1 MAENGNDASNNTTQ
15 SNETEP
21 ETTPSGHATSETNG
35 TLTNNGEAS
44 KDTKQDGE
52 SGETSPPPDSVLKLR
67 VDLPTD
73 EHVDIMVSS
82 QEQVQDIRQSIVDQP
97 HTFQYSCFHL
107 EYKSKRIN
115 DFVELSEVPD
125 LAKDAE
131 PVLKLVEDP
140 YTEAQARM
148 HVVRVRELI
157 GAAGNRVDYVSG
169 IDAGTSLCEDVE
181 VAPTKNGGDDI
192 SHVENY
198 DLNAPGPIS
207 TMLAKA
213 RQHAPKTVKSLSL
226 SAWNPPPY
234 HLRMRGH
241 LLYLQATT
249 LEGDQHYIT
258 AHVTGFYVNK
268 STNAKFDP
276 EPRQM
281 HVSKLSR
288 AHSLITL
295 LSQISDK
302 FAPQFVQLQEYN
314 GQRDPLAS
322 YALSNSIPAAPWL
335 VSPTSGLQ
343 HQADLTRTQ
352 EPYLLAGADNA
363 ETLRDWNEEF
373 QSTRELPKET
383 VQDRVFRERLTSK
396 LFAEYTEAAVRG
408 AVLVGRGEVQPLN
421 PTEARDAQ
429 IFVYNNVFYSFGAD
443 GVGTFTSDGGD
454 EAARVATGKD
464 VQGVKAVNQLDINGL
479 FTAGTVVVDY
489 LGKRIVG
496 QSIVPGIFKQRDP
509 GEHQIDYGG
518 VEGKDVIASH
528 EAFVQPFAELSKA
541 MRVKRHA
548 VWDKEM
554 KKHELEG
561 SVETKGLLGTDG
573 RKYVLDLYRV
583 TPLDIGWL
591 EMYRGGEDGDEKR
604 YPHRMTV
611 LRPELVD
618 SYRIVK
624 LREYIKEELARKQ
637 AKKDKGDVEGEELT
651 NGDAGAPESKGDE
664 TSEKASGAQT
674 NGDEIQKQADGAQTN
689 GEPANGEQASPQTNG
704 DHVGDEQTNGDS
716 TALTNGD
723 AEASKDSTAE
733 AGKQQ
738 ETVDVSGFSF
748 TLNPDVFSGQQPQ
761 TDEEKAEMEKD
772 EADVRDVCKY
782 LMEDVLPRMIRE
794 MQEGDIGFP
803 MDGQNLVRDMHKRGV
818 NARYLGT
825 IARSCTEMSEKIS
838 SDWSALPA
846 EKQDKE
852 KKDDKRLQAL
862 RQLAQQEMV
871 ARAFKHVCNKSLKPL
886 PPCFAQSC
894 VSHLLNCLLGVEL
907 NGKPEAELDEQLK
920 AMYPEADFSFADMT
934 PEMMKTELLR
944 QIALRYRYDVREGLV
959 QAGKELQLL
968 REICLKMG
976 FQLEAKKY
984 HFTKEAPAEQTVQKK
999 ASAESLE
1006 VPQTNG
1012 VHPPTEGG
1020 NSKKRNKKKHQ
1031 VDHSPN
1037 RAASVSPV
1045 AAPTT
1050 FRPESVLNI
1059 VPMVKEASPRS
1070 MLAEEALDAG
1080 RMSIQQ
1086 DQKDLG
1092 QELLLESLSLHE
1104 QIYGILHPEVARV
1117 YYALSTLYYGLDEKT
1132 AAVELAKKAVIVSE
1146 RTLGVDNAETI
1157 LAYLN
1162 LSLMEHATG
1171 NTRNALAYVRHAL
1184 DLWKLVYGARHPD
1197 SITTINNA
1205 AVMLQTLKHFHES
1218 RRWFE
1223 ASLDICQDVAG
1234 RSSVNTAT
1242 LLFQYAQA
1250 LALDHD
1256 SKTAVDRMRESRD
1269 IFSALLGSGDQNT
1282 READAWLRTLVQ
1294 SAVNQTKA
1302 AKEAST
1308 LLQSSGNNRR
1318 LFLRNGGAGAGAS
1331 RASRLG
1337 GMSGGA
1343 GGAGARPSQQ
1353 QASTAPEEVSAAE
1366 TAVRNS
1372 GLDKRSL
1379 DELVKYVNGEKQE
1392 RTTPKKGTANPKRR
1406 QQRAH

>member
-1 MAENGNDASNNTTQ
+1 MAENGNNNDAPDASPDDVTN
-15 SNETEP
+15 SNETKP
-21 ETTPSGHATSETNG
+21 ETKTNGHATPETNP
-35 TLTNNGEAS
+35 TLPNGDAS

-52 SGETSPPPDSVLKLR
+52 PGESAEASPPTDSVLKLR
-67 VDLPTD
+67 VDLPTN

-107 EYKSKRIN
+107 EYKGKRIN
-115 DFVELSEVPD
+115 DFVELSEEPE
-125 LAKDAE
+125 LAKDSE

-181 VAPTKNGGDDI
+181 VAPTKTGRDDI
-192 SHVENY
+192 SHVEDY
-198 DLNAPGPIS
+198 DLNAPGPIAA
-207 TMLAKA
+207 MLAKT
-213 RQHAPKTVKSLSL
+213 REPAPKTVKSVSL
-226 SAWNPPPY
+226 SAWNPPPH

-249 LEGDQHYIT
+249 LEGDQYYIT
-258 AHVTGFYVNK
+258 SHVTGFYVNR

-276 EPRQM
+276 EPRVM
-281 HVSKLSR
+281 SKLSR

-295 LSQISDK
+295 LSQVSDK

-335 VSPTSGLQ
+335 VSPSSGLQ

-373 QSTRELPKET
+373 QSTRELPKEN

-421 PTEARDAQ
+421 PTEAKDAQ

-528 EAFVQPFAELSKA
+528 EAFVGPFAELSKA

-548 VWDKEM
+548 VWDKEG

-583 TPLDIGWL
+583 TPLDIAWL
-591 EMYRGGEDGDEKR
+591 EMYRGVGEEEDEKR

-618 SYRIVK
+618 SFRIMR
-624 LREYIKEELARKQ
+624 LREYIKEELGRKQ
-637 AKKDKGDVEGEELT
+637 AKREEEAGEAKKEDGHAEVGKLT
-651 NGDAGAPESKGDE
+651 NGDAGDSESKGE
-664 TSEKASGAQT
+664 EAQAQVNGAQET
-674 NGDEIQKQADGAQTN
+674 
-689 GEPANGEQASPQTNG
+689 NGEQASEQMNG
-704 DHVGDEQTNGDS
+704 DHDSGEKTDDDS

-723 AEASKDSTAE
+723 AEASKDSTPVAS
-733 AGKQQ
+733 KPQ

-761 TDEEKAEMEKD
+761 TDDEKAELARD
-772 EADVRDVCKY
+772 EADVREVCKY
-782 LMEDVLPRMIRE
+782 LTADVLPRMIRE

-825 IARSCTEMSEKIS
+825 VARSCAEMSEKIAGE
-838 SDWSALPA
+838 WAALPA
-846 EKQDKE
+846 EKQEKE
-852 KKDDKRLQAL
+852 RKDDKRLEAL
-862 RQLAQQEMV
+862 RLLAVQEMV
-871 ARAFKHVCNKSLKPL
+871 ARAFKHVCNRGLKGL

-894 VSHLLNCLLGVEL
+894 VSHLLNCLVGVEL
-907 NGKPEAELDEQLK
+907 NGKPEVEVDEQLR
-920 AMYPEADFSFADMT
+920 AMYPEADFGFVEMT
-934 PEMMKTELLR
+934 PERMRVEVLR
-944 QIALRYRYDVREGLV
+944 QIALRYRYDVPDGLV

-976 FQLEAKKY
+976 FQLEAKEY
-984 HFTKEAPAEQTVQKK
+984 RFTKDAPVEQTVQKK
-999 ASAESLE
+999 PSTDSLE

-1012 VHPPTEGG
+1012 VHPPAEGG
-1020 NSKKRNKKKHQ
+1020 GKKKNKKKHNG
-1031 VDHSPN
+1031 DHSPN
-1037 RAASVSPV
+1037 RAASASPV

-1050 FRPESVLNI
+1050 FRPENVLNI
-1059 VPMVKEASPRS
+1059 VPIVKEPSPRS

-1117 YYALSTLYYGLDEKT
+1117 YYALSTLYYGLDEKS

-1146 RTLGVDNAETI
+1146 RTLGVDNPDTI

-1171 NTRNALAYVRHAL
+1171 RTRDALAYVRHAL

-1223 ASLDICQDVAG
+1223 VSLDLCQEVAG
-1234 RSSVNTAT
+1234 RNSVNTAT

-1256 SKTAVDRMRESRD
+1256 SKTAVERMRASRD
-1269 IFSALLGSGDQNT
+1269 IFSAVLGPGDQNT

-1294 SAVNQTKA
+1294 SAVNQGKA
-1302 AKEAST
+1302 AKEAGA
-1308 LLQSSGNNRR
+1308 LLQSSGGQRR
-1318 LFLRNGGAGAGAS
+1318 LFMRNGGAGGGGAATG
-1331 RASRLG
+1331 RAARLG
-1337 GMSGGA
+1337 GMSGGK
-1343 GGAGARPSQQ
+1343 GAGQLEGAA
-1353 QASTAPEEVSAAE
+1353 ASTESGVVETAAE
-1366 TAVRNS
+1366 TAVRSS

-1379 DELVKYVNGEKQE
+1379 DELVRYVNGEKQE
-1392 RTTPKKGTANPKRR
+1392 RTTPKKTTNPKRR
-1406 QQRAH
+1406 QQRAQ

>member
-1 MAENGNDASNNTTQ
+1 MAENGNNDAPDTSPQITE
-15 SNETEP
+15 SNETTPETKSNGHATP
-21 ETTPSGHATSETNG
+21 ETTVSLPNG
-35 TLTNNGEAS
+35 DAS

-52 SGETSPPPDSVLKLR
+52 AGESGEATPPTDSVLKLR
-67 VDLPTD
+67 VDLPTN

-107 EYKSKRIN
+107 EYKGKRIN
-115 DFVELSEVPD
+115 DFVELSEEPE
-125 LAKDAE
+125 LAKDSE

-181 VAPTKNGGDDI
+181 VAPTKAGRDDI
-192 SHVENY
+192 SHVEDY
-198 DLNAPGPIS
+198 DLNAPGPIAA
-207 TMLAKA
+207 MLAKT
-213 RQHAPKTVKSLSL
+213 RQPAPKTVKSLSL
-226 SAWNPPPY
+226 SAWNPPPH

-249 LEGDQHYIT
+249 LEGDQYYIT
-258 AHVTGFYVNK
+258 SHVTGFYVNR

-276 EPRQM
+276 EPRLM
-281 HVSKLSR
+281 SKLSS

-295 LSQISDK
+295 LSQVSDK

-373 QSTRELPKET
+373 QSTRELPKEN

-421 PTEARDAQ
+421 PTEAKDAQ

-464 VQGVKAVNQLDINGL
+464 VQGVKAVNQLDISGL

-528 EAFVQPFAELSKA
+528 EAFVGPFAELSKA

-548 VWDKEM
+548 VWDKEG

-583 TPLDIGWL
+583 TPLDIAWL
-591 EMYRGGEDGDEKR
+591 EMYRGVGEEEDEKR

-618 SYRIVK
+618 SFRIMR
-624 LREYIKEELARKQ
+624 LREYIKEELGRKQ
-637 AKKDKGDVEGEELT
+637 AKREEEAGEAQKENGHAEVGKLT
-651 NGDAGAPESKGDE
+651 NGDAGDSESKGEE
-664 TSEKASGAQT
+664 TQAQVNDAEDT
-674 NGDEIQKQADGAQTN
+674 
-689 GEPANGEQASPQTNG
+689 NGEQASEQVNG
-704 DHVGDEQTNGDS
+704 DHSNGEQTNGDS

-723 AEASKDSTAE
+723 SEASKDNILDAS
-733 AGKQQ
+733 KPQ

-761 TDEEKAEMEKD
+761 SDSEKAELAQD
-772 EADVRDVCKY
+772 EADVREVCKY
-782 LMEDVLPRMIRE
+782 LTADVLPRMIRE

-825 IARSCTEMSEKIS
+825 VARSCAEMSEKIAGE
-838 SDWSALPA
+838 WAALPV
-846 EKQDKE
+846 EKQE
-852 KKDDKRLQAL
+852 EERKDDKRLEAL
-862 RQLAQQEMV
+862 RLLAVQEMV
-871 ARAFKHVCNKSLKPL
+871 ARAFKHVCKRALKML

-894 VSHLLNCLLGVEL
+894 VSHLLNCLVGVEL
-907 NGKPEAELDEQLK
+907 NGKPEVEVDEQLRG
-920 AMYPEADFSFADMT
+920 MYPEADFGFAEMT
-934 PEMMKTELLR
+934 PERMRVEVLR
-944 QIALRYRYDVREGLV
+944 QIALRFRYDVPDGLV

-968 REICLKMG
+968 RETCLKMG
-976 FQLEAKKY
+976 FQLEAKEY
-984 HFTKEAPAEQTVQKK
+984 RFTKDAPVEQAVQKK
-999 ASAESLE
+999 PSTDSLE

-1012 VHPPTEGG
+1012 VHPPAEGG
-1020 NSKKRNKKKHQ
+1020 GKKKNKKKHNG
-1031 VDHSPN
+1031 DHSPN
-1037 RAASVSPV
+1037 RAASASPV

-1050 FRPESVLNI
+1050 FRPENVLNI
-1059 VPMVKEASPRS
+1059 VPIVKEASPRS

-1104 QIYGILHPEVARV
+1104 QIYGILQPLLRP
-1117 YYALSTLYYGLDEKT
+1117 LNTLLRPRREKRS
-1132 AAVELAKKAVIVSE
+1132 ISE
-1146 RTLGVDNAETI
+1146 RTLGVDNPDTI

-1171 NTRNALAYVRHAL
+1171 RTRDALAYVRHAL

-1223 ASLDICQDVAG
+1223 VSLDLCQEVAG
-1234 RSSVNTAT
+1234 RHSVNTAT

-1256 SKTAVDRMRESRD
+1256 SKTAVERMRASRD
-1269 IFSALLGSGDQNT
+1269 IFSAVLGPGDQNT

-1294 SAVNQTKA
+1294 SAVNQGKA
-1302 AKEAST
+1302 AKEAGA
-1308 LLQSSGNNRR
+1308 LLQSSGGPRR
-1318 LFLRNGGAGAGAS
+1318 LFMRNGGGGGGGAATG
-1331 RASRLG
+1331 RAPRLG
-1337 GMSGGA
+1337 GMSGGKGA
-1343 GGAGARPSQQ
+1343 GQLEAGSGDGGGAE
-1353 QASTAPEEVSAAE
+1353 TAAE
-1366 TAVRNS
+1366 TAVRSS

-1379 DELVKYVNGEKQE
+1379 DELVRYVNGEKQE
-1392 RTTPKKGTANPKRR
+1392 RTTPKKTANPKRR
-1406 QQRAH
+1406 QQRAQ

>member
-1 MAENGNDASNNTTQ
+1 MAENGNNDAPDASPQATE
-15 SNETEP
+15 SNETNSETKTNGHATP
-21 ETTPSGHATSETNG
+21 ETTVSLPNG
-35 TLTNNGEAS
+35 DAS
-44 KDTKQDGE
+44 KDTKQDGDAGE
-52 SGETSPPPDSVLKLR
+52 SAEAPAPTDSVLKLR
-67 VDLPTD
+67 VDLPTN

-107 EYKSKRIN
+107 EYKGKRIN
-115 DFVELSEVPD
+115 DFVELSEEPE
-125 LAKDAE
+125 LAKDSE

-181 VAPTKNGGDDI
+181 VAPTKAGRDDI
-192 SHVENY
+192 SHVEDY
-198 DLNAPGPIS
+198 DLNAPGPIAAI
-207 TMLAKA
+207 LAKT
-213 RQHAPKTVKSLSL
+213 RQPAPKTVKSLSL
-226 SAWNPPPY
+226 SAWNPPPH

-249 LEGDQHYIT
+249 LEGDQYYIT
-258 AHVTGFYVNK
+258 SHVTGFYVNR

-276 EPRQM
+276 EPRVM
-281 HVSKLSR
+281 SKLSR

-295 LSQISDK
+295 LSQVSDK

-373 QSTRELPKET
+373 QSTRELPKEN

-421 PTEARDAQ
+421 PTEAKDAQ

-464 VQGVKAVNQLDINGL
+464 VQGVKAVNQLDITGP

-528 EAFVQPFAELSKA
+528 EAFVAPFAELRKA

-548 VWDKEM
+548 VWDKEG

-583 TPLDIGWL
+583 TPQ
-591 EMYRGGEDGDEKR
+591 DEKR

-618 SYRIVK
+618 SFRIMR
-624 LREYIKEELARKQ
+624 LREYIKEELGRKQ
-637 AKKDKGDVEGEELT
+637 VKREEEAGEAKKENGHAEVGKLT
-651 NGDAGAPESKGDE
+651 NGDAGDSESKGEE
-664 TSEKASGAQT
+664 TQAQVNGAEDT
-674 NGDEIQKQADGAQTN
+674 
-689 GEPANGEQASPQTNG
+689 NGEQASEQVNG
-704 DHVGDEQTNGDS
+704 DHSNGEQTNGDS

-723 AEASKDSTAE
+723 SEASKDSTPDAS
-733 AGKQQ
+733 KPQ

-761 TDEEKAEMEKD
+761 TDAEKAELEKD
-772 EADVRDVCKY
+772 EADVREVCKY
-782 LMEDVLPRMIRE
+782 LTADVLPRMIRE

-825 IARSCTEMSEKIS
+825 VARSCAEMSEKIAR
-838 SDWSALPA
+838 DWEALPA
-846 EKQDKE
+846 EKQEKE
-852 KKDDKRLQAL
+852 RKDDKRLEAL
-862 RQLAQQEMV
+862 RLLAVQEMV
-871 ARAFKHVCNKSLKPL
+871 ARAFKHVCNRALKML

-894 VSHLLNCLLGVEL
+894 VSHLLNCLVGVEL
-907 NGKPEAELDEQLK
+907 NGKPEVEVDEQLR
-920 AMYPEADFSFADMT
+920 AMYPEADLGFVEMT
-934 PEMMKTELLR
+934 PERMRVEVLR
-944 QIALRYRYDVREGLV
+944 QIALRFRYDVPDGLV
-959 QAGKELQLL
+959 KAGKELQLL

-976 FQLEAKKY
+976 FQLEAKEY
-984 HFTKEAPAEQTVQKK
+984 RFTKDAPVEQTVQKK
-999 ASAESLE
+999 PSTDSLE

-1012 VHPPTEGG
+1012 VHPPAEGG
-1020 NSKKRNKKKHQ
+1020 GKKKNKKKHNG
-1031 VDHSPN
+1031 DHSPN
-1037 RAASVSPV
+1037 RAASASPV

-1050 FRPESVLNI
+1050 FRPENVLNI
-1059 VPMVKEASPRS
+1059 VPIVKEASPRS

-1117 YYALSTLYYGLDEKT
+1117 YYALSTLYYGLDEKS

-1146 RTLGVDNAETI
+1146 RTLGVDNPDTI

-1171 NTRNALAYVRHAL
+1171 RTRDALAYVRHAL

-1223 ASLDICQDVAG
+1223 VSLDLCQEVAG
-1234 RSSVNTAT
+1234 RHSVNTAT

-1256 SKTAVDRMRESRD
+1256 SKTAVERMRASRD
-1269 IFSALLGSGDQNT
+1269 IFSAVLGPADQNT

-1294 SAVNQTKA
+1294 SAVNQGKA
-1302 AKEAST
+1302 AKEAGA
-1308 LLQSSGNNRR
+1308 LLQSSGGPRR
-1318 LFLRNGGAGAGAS
+1318 LFMRNGGAGGGGAATG
-1331 RASRLG
+1331 RTSRLG
-1337 GMSGGA
+1337 GMSGGKGA
-1343 GGAGARPSQQ
+1343 GQLEAGSAAEGGGAE
-1353 QASTAPEEVSAAE
+1353 TAAE
-1366 TAVRNS
+1366 TAVRSS

-1379 DELVKYVNGEKQE
+1379 DELVRYVNGEKQE
-1392 RTTPKKGTANPKRR
+1392 RTTPKKTANPKRR
-1406 QQRAH
+1406 QQRAQ

>member
-1 MAENGNDASNNTTQ
+1 MAENGNKDAPDASPHI
-15 SNETEP
+15 TESS
-21 ETTPSGHATSETNG
+21 ETTPETKSNGHATPETNDP
-35 TLTNNGEAS
+35 LPNGDAS

-52 SGETSPPPDSVLKLR
+52 AGESAEAPAPTDSVLKLR

-107 EYKSKRIN
+107 EYKGKRIN
-115 DFVELSEVPD
+115 DFVELSEEPE
-125 LAKDAE
+125 LAKDSE

-181 VAPTKNGGDDI
+181 VAPTKAGRDDI
-192 SHVENY
+192 SHVEDY
-198 DLNAPGPIS
+198 DLNAPGPIAA
-207 TMLAKA
+207 MLAKT
-213 RQHAPKTVKSLSL
+213 RQPAPKTVKSLSL
-226 SAWNPPPY
+226 SAWNPPPH

-249 LEGDQHYIT
+249 LEGDQYYIT
-258 AHVTGFYVNK
+258 SHVTGFYVNR

-276 EPRQM
+276 EPRLM
-281 HVSKLSR
+281 SKLSR

-295 LSQISDK
+295 LSQVSDK

-373 QSTRELPKET
+373 QSTRELPKEN

-421 PTEARDAQ
+421 PTEAKDAQ

-464 VQGVKAVNQLDINGL
+464 VQGVKAVNQLDITGL

-528 EAFVQPFAELSKA
+528 EAFVGPFAELSKA

-548 VWDKEM
+548 VWDKEG

-583 TPLDIGWL
+583 TPLDIAWL
-591 EMYRGGEDGDEKR
+591 EMYRGVG
-604 YPHRMTV
+604 
-611 LRPELVD
+611 PELVD
-618 SYRIVK
+618 SFRIMR
-624 LREYIKEELARKQ
+624 LREYIKEELGRKQ
-637 AKKDKGDVEGEELT
+637 AKREEGDAEAKKENGHVEVKKLT
-651 NGDAGAPESKGDE
+651 NGDAGDSESKGED
-664 TSEKASGAQT
+664 
-674 NGDEIQKQADGAQTN
+674 KQAQVNGAPET
-689 GEPANGEQASPQTNG
+689 NGEQASPQTNG
-704 DHVGDEQTNGDS
+704 DHGDGEQTNGDS

-723 AEASKDSTAE
+723 AEASKDSTPDAS
-733 AGKQQ
+733 KPQ

-761 TDEEKAEMEKD
+761 TDSEKAELEKD
-772 EADVRDVCKY
+772 EADVREVCKY
-782 LMEDVLPRMIRE
+782 LTAEVFPRMIRE

-825 IARSCTEMSEKIS
+825 VARSCAEMSEKIAR
-838 SDWSALPA
+838 DWEALPA
-846 EKQDKE
+846 EKQEKE
-852 KKDDKRLQAL
+852 RKDDKRLEAL
-862 RQLAQQEMV
+862 RLLAVQEMV
-871 ARAFKHVCNKSLKPL
+871 ARAFKHVCNRALKML

-894 VSHLLNCLLGVEL
+894 VSHLLNCLVGVEL
-907 NGKPEAELDEQLK
+907 NGKPEVEVDEQLR
-920 AMYPEADFSFADMT
+920 AMYPEADFGFVEMT
-934 PEMMKTELLR
+934 PERMRVEVLR
-944 QIALRYRYDVREGLV
+944 QIALRYRYDVPDGLV

-976 FQLEAKKY
+976 FQLEAKEY
-984 HFTKEAPAEQTVQKK
+984 RFTKDAPVEQTVQKK
-999 ASAESLE
+999 PSTDSLE

-1012 VHPPTEGG
+1012 VHPPAEGG
-1020 NSKKRNKKKHQ
+1020 GKKKNKKKHNG
-1031 VDHSPN
+1031 DHSPN
-1037 RAASVSPV
+1037 RAASASPV

-1050 FRPESVLNI
+1050 FRPENVLNI
-1059 VPMVKEASPRS
+1059 VPIVKEASPRS

-1117 YYALSTLYYGLDEKT
+1117 YYALSTLYYGLDEKS

-1146 RTLGVDNAETI
+1146 RTLGVDNPDTI

-1171 NTRNALAYVRHAL
+1171 RTRDALAYVRHAL

-1223 ASLDICQDVAG
+1223 VSLDLCQEVAG
-1234 RSSVNTAT
+1234 RHSVNTAT

-1256 SKTAVDRMRESRD
+1256 SKTAVERMRASRD
-1269 IFSALLGSGDQNT
+1269 IFSAVLGPADQNT

-1294 SAVNQTKA
+1294 SAVNQGKA
-1302 AKEAST
+1302 AKEAGA
-1308 LLQSSGNNRR
+1308 LLQSSGGPRR
-1318 LFLRNGGAGAGAS
+1318 LFMRNGVAGGGGAATG

-1337 GMSGGA
+1337 GMSGGKGSA
-1343 GGAGARPSQQ
+1343 QLEGGSGVGGGAEA
-1353 QASTAPEEVSAAE
+1353 AAE
-1366 TAVRNS
+1366 TAVRSS

-1379 DELVKYVNGEKQE
+1379 DELVRYVNGEKQE
-1392 RTTPKKGTANPKRR
+1392 RATPKKTANPKRR
-1406 QQRAH
+1406 QQRAQ